1 MAWLSPRL
9 RQLVKMT
16 YFQRQTNRRKGRP
29 TFLLCQKVGGPLPRS
44 TVSSIWGKA
53 RLRDRCDAVIAH
65 EYHEGQGVSHSEA
78 ERRAA
83 DTELRITDGARRI
96 LRAMAERER

>member
-1 MAWLSPRL
+1 M
-9 RQLVKMT
+9 
-16 YFQRQTNRRKGRP
+16 
-29 TFLLCQKVGGPLPRS
+29 
-44 TVSSIWGKA
+44 
-53 RLRDRCDAVIAH
+53 IAH